1 MLVVGRREGE
11 TIIIQT
17 TDGEIVVSLERLQG
31 TQARIGIEAPEQVKV
46 LREELIP
53 AEGSTDLPVAS
64 AN

>member
-11 TIIIQT
+11 SIIIET